1 MSICMTF
8 SLDSNKNYLKKKV
21 DLWQMSD
28 CEKNLVVA

>member
-8 SLDSNKNYLKKKV
+8 SLDSNKNYLKV